1 MRLPYQVLIIPF
13 IKQRSEYYYAVFRR
27 KDLGIWQF
35 IAGGGE
41 GSETPLQTMKREVKE
56 ETFIQDKLSCVRL
69 ATINTIPA
77 ANIRGLMWGKD
88 IAVIPEFAFGIE
100 LVSKDIKISKEHTK
114 YLWLT
119 YQNAAKKLKYDSNKT
134 ALWELDYRLKN
145 NNFKG
150 IKKNFRVIK
159 RFLWV

>member
-13 IKQRSEYYYAVFRR
+13 IKEKNDYYYAVFKR
-27 KDLGIWQF
+27 KDLAIWQF

-41 GSETPLQTMKREVKE
+41 DSENPLQTAEREIRE
-56 ETFIQDKLSCVRL
+56 EISIEGDCVRL
-69 ATINTIPA
+69 ATVNTVPA

-88 IAVIPEFAFGIE
+88 IVIIPEFAFGIE
-100 LVSKDIKISKEHTK
+100 CFSRDIKISKEHTE

-119 YQNAAKKLKYDSNKT
+119 RQEALKKVKYDSNKT

-145 NNFKG
+145 NNLKG
-150 IKKNFRVIK
+150 TEKNVRFMKKLF
-159 RFLWV
+159 

>member
-13 IKQRSEYYYAVFRR
+13 IKQGSEYYYAVFKR
-27 KDLGIWQF
+27 KDWGIWQF

-56 ETFIQDKLSCVRL
+56 ETSIDGKFSHVRL
-69 ATINTIPA
+69 ATVNTIPA

-100 LVSKDIKISKEHTK
+100 LVSREIKISKEHTE
-114 YLWLT
+114 YLWLK
-119 YQNAAKKLKYDSNKT
+119 YQDAVKKLKYDSNKT

-150 IKKNFRVIK
+150 IKNNIRAIK
-159 RFLWV
+159 RFL